1 MGLNVASILNPITD
15 FWKRLNGSRR
25 KLLVLLLA
33 TLFLL
38 SAFLVWFLNR
48 TRYDVLFTDLS
59 AADAG
64 AILAQ
69 LEEKKIDARTQGSDT
84 ILVPSEQ
91 VDSIRMSLAAA
102 GFPKNGVS
110 LEILQQGTGFGLTE
124 EDKAIYRRYQL
135 QQDLQRAIETF
146 DSVEKA
152 QVSLIIPEKS
162 SFVIENQKTP
172 ATAAVLL
179 TLRIGTR
186 LSPGNVQ
193 AIAEL
198 VGKSVPN
205 LKPDGITIIDSDMN
219 VLNASGDKDELQ
231 TQDQATLEQQVGD
244 RLKKQVL
251 SLLQPVFGIDRVLA
265 EVSVRLD
272 FDSKV
277 VESIRFEPVANSNTG
292 VIAHIEK
299 IREATNQAKPEAGEP
314 GTGTNGAAIPVYP
327 VVEAADATYE
337 KNSEKVSYE
346 ISTIKES
353 LVKAKG
359 SIADLRV
366 SVILDSRLEQS
377 GQYEDSVKA
386 LVAGAVGV
394 DDDRITFASLPF
406 NGKTALSESWQ
417 TANAAG
423 EKALAWERTRFYII
437 LGAAVLM
444 FLIILATIVRLV
456 RPPKTKQD
464 ELYELLPSLNPL
476 NRPEMPKLDISL
488 TPEPLP
494 GMSDDKKI
502 AEDYVHK
509 NPELAANII
518 RGWLAEE
525 QG

>member
-1 MGLNVASILNPITD
+1 VGLNVTSILKPIAE
-15 FWKRLNGSRR
+15 FWKRLDRGRR
-25 KLLVLLLA
+25 KLLVVLLT
-33 TLFLL
+33 TLILL
-38 SAFLVWFLNR
+38 SFFLVWFLNR
-48 TRYDVLFTDLS
+48 THYDVLFTDLS

-69 LEEKKIDARTQGSDT
+69 LEEKKVDARTQGSDT

-91 VDSIRMSLAAA
+91 VDSIRMSLAAG

-110 LEILQQGTGFGLTE
+110 LEILQQGTGFGMTE

-179 TLRIGTR
+179 TLRSGTR
-186 LSPGNVQ
+186 LSPGNVE
-193 AIAEL
+193 AISEL

-205 LKPDGITIIDSDMN
+205 LKQDGITIIDSDMN
-219 VLNASGDKDELQ
+219 VLNTTSDRSELQ
-231 TQDQATLEQQVGD
+231 TQDQASLERQVGD

-251 SLLQPVFGIDRVLA
+251 SLLQPVFGIERVLA

-292 VIAHIEK
+292 VIANIEK
-299 IREATNQAKPEAGEP
+299 IREATSQANKEGEP
-314 GTGTNGAAIPVYP
+314 GTGANGASVPVYP
-327 VVEAADATYE
+327 VVQAADATYE

-359 SIADLRV
+359 SITDLRV
-366 SVILDSRLEQS
+366 SVILDSRIDQA
-377 GQYEDSVKA
+377 GQYEESVKA

-394 DDDRITFASLPF
+394 DSDRITFASLPF
-406 NGKTALSESWQ
+406 SGKSALSDSWQ
-417 TANAAG
+417 AANAAG
-423 EKALAWERTRFYII
+423 DKVLAWERTRFYIV
-437 LGAAVLM
+437 LGAVVLIS
-444 FLIILATIVRLV
+444 LIVLATIARLV
-456 RPPKTKQD
+456 RPPKSRQD
-464 ELYELLPSLNPL
+464 ELYELLPSLDPK

-488 TPEPLP
+488 NAEPLP
-494 GMSDDKKI
+494 AAPDDKKI